1 MKTKPVN
8 KDSWE
13 FNSDKIAVLPTF
25 CQRQFSLVGKTAIFY
40 VFQTIQDSALANIIH
55 FEFVRSD

>member
-1 MKTKPVN
+1 MKIKPVN

-25 CQRQFSLVGKTAIFY
+25 CQRQFSLVGKTAIF
-40 VFQTIQDSALANIIH
+40 LC
-55 FEFVRSD
+55 FELFKIVLLPTLLVLNLFD